1 MFKRNKRII
10 CALISVLMLFA
21 NVNFV
26 FAINTEPGVKNII
39 FMIPDGGGMA
49 PFYLA
54 DKVKQAGGLSHIS
67 ANVTPVEKGEMTIK
81 PYLVGAET
89 THSANAAITDS
100 AASGT
105 ALSSGYKTNN
115 AMIGVSPDKKPHA
128 NILEACQE
136 LGKNTGLVATYEW
149 SHATPAAF
157 SAHAETRID
166 TMNIAEQIIN
176 QDIDVVLGNTNE
188 LYLEAEWFVDEAFEK
203 LGYDVIKTKAQLEN
217 VKAGDRIWGKLPA
230 AYYDIK
236 REKDTPNLAE
246 LTEAAIKAL
255 DDGNENGFFLMVEG
269 SAVDGGGEG
278 SDAIDMTSEFLAFD
292 EACRVAIEFAKK
304 RNDTLI
310 VIMPDHDTGGIIAD
324 NKYSIDALNT
334 SAQNI
339 MSGIQPQNI
348 AWEGAGEHTD
358 RNGGIFMYV
367 PEGVEYPDGI
377 DASRAAEVAAAFEAD
392 TRSCEINRVDN
403 TAMASYLAGV
413 IGVDLEILTDA
424 LFVDVT
430 DLGKYD
436 SETEVFTF
444 SSYADKDI
452 SIKRNASYAEIDGS
466 EVSLDGR
473 ISLYI
478 DGRFYVPQVLIDAIE
493 GKDSEKAFIVEKKY
507 IVQTEKTE
515 DTEKTEYTPSTSPT
529 AADPSI
535 QGHWAERALSKAV
548 SDGLIKGSDKGL
560 EPDRNVTKA
569 ELITMMMRAVGIE
582 NDQGQGPQWYS
593 AAANKAV
600 ELGWTDYL
608 SDIEADINR
617 AASAGIIA
625 NAMQI
630 NGNSFDVKTFTDD
643 AEISQAG
650 YLDAVRDCVSLGII
664 TGYPDGS
671 FKPLN
676 TITRAE
682 AVVIIQRA
690 FY

>member
-1 MFKRNKRII
+1 MKTSKRII
-10 CALISVLMLFA
+10 SLLLGIIMLFS
-21 NVNFV
+21 NMSLI
-26 FAINTEPGVKNII
+26 FAAGNDEIGIKNII

-54 DKVKQAGGLSHIS
+54 DKVKQAGGMTHIS
-67 ANVTPVEKGEMTIK
+67 AYATPVEKGEMVIK

-89 THSANAAITDS
+89 THSANAEITDS

-157 SAHAETRID
+157 SAHAEARSETL
-166 TMNIAEQIIN
+166 NIAEQIIN

-188 LYLEAEWFVDEAFEK
+188 LYLEAEWFADEEFEK

-269 SAVDGGGEG
+269 SAVDGGGQD
-278 SDAIDMTSEFLAFD
+278 SDAIDMTSEFIAFD
-292 EACRVAIEFAKK
+292 EACKVAIEFAKK

-324 NKYSIDALNT
+324 NKYSIEGLET
-334 SAQNI
+334 SAANI

-348 AWEGAGEHTD
+348 AWEGAGGHTD

-367 PEGVEYPDGI
+367 PEGIEYPDGI
-377 DASRAAEVAAAFEAD
+377 DENRAAEVAAAFEAD
-392 TRSCEINRVDN
+392 ARTCEINRVDN
-403 TAMASYLAGV
+403 TAIAPYLAGV
-413 IGVDLEILTDA
+413 IGVDLKLLTDA

-430 DLGKYD
+430 ELGEYD
-436 SETEVFTF
+436 SETEEFVFL
-444 SSYADKDI
+444 SYKEKEI
-452 SIKRNASYAEIDGS
+452 SIKKNASYANIDGS

-473 ISLYI
+473 IALYI
-478 DGRFYVPQVLIDAIE
+478 DGRFYVPQVLIDTIE
-493 GKDSEKAFIVEKKY
+493 GKKTEADYIVEKKY
-507 IVQTEKTE
+507 IKQSEKTDE
-515 DTEKTEYTPSTSPT
+515 TENKEENKNDVGTKI
-529 AADPSI
+529 DPSI
-535 QGHWAERALSKAV
+535 KDHWAQRALTKAV
-548 SDGLIKGSDKGL
+548 YDGLIVGSDKGL

-582 NDQGQGPQWYS
+582 NDQSMGPQWYS
-593 AAANKAV
+593 AAASKAV

-608 SDIEADINR
+608 GDIEADINR

-625 NAMQI
+625 NAMRI
-630 NGNSFDVKTFTDD
+630 DGDSFDVKSFTDD
-643 AEISQAG
+643 AEISRAG
-650 YLDAVRDCVSLGII
+650 YLDAVKGCVSLGII